1 MSTENAVINIPEQF
15 NFGYHSRFTS
25 DYQPLLKDPAVRVI
39 TLDFSRAVY
48 LDSSAIGMIN
58 MLYRKASADNKKLVI
73 RGAKG
78 TARELIILSNLQ
90 KLIPLE

>member
-1 MSTENAVINIPEQF
+1 MSTEKAVISIPEQF

-25 DYQPLLKDPAVRVI
+25 DYQPLLKDPSITVI

-58 MLYRKASADNKKLVI
+58 MLYRKAGAENKKLVI

-78 TARELIILSNLQ
+78 TARDLIVLSNLQ

>member
-1 MSTENAVINIPEQF
+1 MSNKDGVISIPEQF

-25 DYQPLLKDPAVRVI
+25 DYQQLLSDGNVSLI

-58 MLYRKASADNKKLVI
+58 MLYRKASAEQKKLVI

-78 TARELIILSNLQ
+78 TARDLIILSNLQ

>member
-1 MSTENAVINIPEQF
+1 MSTEKAVISIPEQF
-15 NFGYHSRFTS
+15 NFGYHSRFTA
-25 DYQPLLKDPAVRVI
+25 DYKPLLKDPSISVI

-48 LDSSAIGMIN
+48 LDSSAVGMVN
-58 MLYRKASADNKKLVI
+58 MLYRKANAENKKLVI

-78 TARELIILSNLQ
+78 TARDLIVLSNLQ

>member
-25 DYQPLLKDPAVRVI
+25 DYQPLLKDPSITVI

-58 MLYRKASADNKKLVI
+58 MLYRKASAENKKLVI

-78 TARELIILSNLQ
+78 TAKDLIVLSNLQ

>member
-1 MSTENAVINIPEQF
+1 MSTNDAVINIPEQF
-15 NFGYHSRFTS
+15 NFGYHSHFTS
-25 DYQPLLKDPAVRVI
+25 DYQPLLNDPSINVI

-48 LDSSAIGMIN
+48 IDSSAIGMIN
-58 MLYRKASADNKKLVI
+58 MLFRKASAENKKLVI

-78 TARELIILSNLQ
+78 TAKDLIILSNLQ

>member
-1 MSTENAVINIPEQF
+1 MSTKDAVISIPEQF

-25 DYQPLLKDPAVRVI
+25 DYQPLLKDPDVGVI

-58 MLYRKASADNKKLVI
+58 MLYRKANADHKKLVI
-73 RGAKG
+73 KGARG
-78 TARELIILSNLQ
+78 TAKDLLVLSNLQ
-90 KLIPLE
+90 KIIPFE

>member
-1 MSTENAVINIPEQF
+1 MSTSNAVINIPEQF
-15 NFGYHSRFTS
+15 NFGYHSRFTA
-25 DYQPLLKDPAVRVI
+25 DYQPLLKDASVSIV

-58 MLYRKASADNKKLVI
+58 MLYRKCTAEHKKLVI

-78 TARELIILSNLQ
+78 TAKELILLSNLQ

>member
-1 MSTENAVINIPEQF
+1 MSTNAAVINIPEQF

-25 DYQPLLKDPAVRVI
+25 DYQPLLKDPSVSVI

-58 MLYRKASADNKKLVI
+58 MLYRKASADHKKLVI

-78 TARELIILSNLQ
+78 TARDLIILSNLH
-90 KLIPLE
+90 KLMPLE